1 METAERG
8 RWHILVVDDEPEIL
22 GYLKRGL
29 TFEGFRV
36 STAADGQTALERAGQ
51 EPPDL
56 VILDLMLPD
65 MDGIEVCERLR
76 QDDATLP
83 ILMLTARDSVL
94 DRVAGLESGADD
106 YLVKPF
112 AFIELLARI
121 RALLRRAA
129 RRREEEPPLLQY
141 ADLTMDPQ
149 ARMVERAGRP
159 IRLTAR
165 EFDLLELFLRH
176 PNQVLTRD
184 IILENI
190 WGYQDDL
197 PESNIVD
204 VYVRYLRNKLEAEG
218 KPRLIQTVRG
228 VGYVLREE

>member
-1 METAERG
+1 MAETGHR
-8 RWHILVVDDEPEIL
+8 RQHVLIVDDESEIL

-36 STAADGQTALERAGQ
+36 SSAADGETALAIAARDR
-51 EPPDL
+51 PDV
-56 VILDLMLPD
+56 VILDVMLPG
-65 MDGIEVCERLR
+65 MDGLAVCEHLR
-76 QDDATLP
+76 REDPHLP
-83 ILMLTARDSVL
+83 ILMLTARDTVP

-121 RALLRRAA
+121 RALLRRSV
-129 RRREEEPPLLQY
+129 RRQEEVRPLRY
-141 ADLTMDPQ
+141 ADLVLDPR
-149 ARMVERAGRP
+149 ARTVERAGRP
-159 IRLTAR
+159 VELTTR

-184 IILENI
+184 VILENI
-190 WGYQDDL
+190 WGYQDDI

-204 VYVRYLRNKLEAEG
+204 VYVRYLRQKLEAG
-218 KPRLIQTVRG
+218 GGTRLLQTVRG

>member
-1 METAERG
+1 MEPTERK
-8 RWHILVVDDEPEIL
+8 RWHVLIVDDEPEIL

-29 TFEGFRV
+29 IFEGFRV
-36 STAADGQTALERAGQ
+36 STAPDGETALTLAAA

-56 VILDLMLPD
+56 VILDVMLPG
-65 MDGIEVCERLR
+65 MDGLAVCEALR
-76 QDDATLP
+76 RMTVHLP
-83 ILMLTARDSVL
+83 ILMLTARDSVP

-121 RALLRRAA
+121 QALLRRAS
-129 RRREEEPPLLQY
+129 RKREEPRQLRY
-141 ADLTMDPQ
+141 ADIVLDPQ
-149 ARMVERAGRP
+149 ARTVQRAGQTIP
-159 IRLTAR
+159 LTTR
-165 EFDLLELFLRH
+165 EFDLLELFMRH

-184 IILENI
+184 AILENL
-190 WGYQDDL
+190 WGYLDDI

-204 VYVRYLRNKLEAEG
+204 VYVRYLRNKLALAGES
-218 KPRLIQTVRG
+218 RLIQTVRG